1 MTVNRTNLKRHL
13 TTPAAALCMGLSI
26 AVVAAMLPGCWV
38 TPIRAAAMAVLR
50 PGQIAATGLQ
60 CRAKRVSAAVRS
72 HFRTSARLAEAEAE
86 IERLERENRRIA
98 AQLVAAQLVATRNQR
113 SDASERDEDRLLQV
127 DCVEALV
134 LGSQARAYLARRRL
148 LAAGSRDGVQPDA
161 WVIDRGADAEID
173 SGRLV
178 VSGRCVWGKIVEIG
192 PYTSTVQCVNEPGYR
207 DLVQIAGG
215 PQGVLEGTGESLCRI
230 RLVEVTEPVSVG
242 DAVTTTTGR
251 GVLPGGLPY
260 GEVVRLERPVGAAHW
275 EIWMQPAIAPDEP
288 QHVGVLRIE
297 LNPVRVAGKKGL
309 GAGG

>member
-1 MTVNRTNLKRHL
+1 VTVDRTNLRRHL
-13 TTPAAALCMGLSI
+13 TTPAAALCAALSL
-26 AVVAAMLPGCWV
+26 AVGAALLPGRCV
-38 TPIRAAAMAVLR
+38 APIRAAAMSVLR

-60 CRAKRVSAAVRS
+60 GRVERVSTAVRS
-72 HFRTSARLAEAEAE
+72 HFRTAARLADAEAE

-98 AQLVAAQLVATRNQR
+98 AQLVATRKQR
-113 SDASERDEDRLLQV
+113 PDASKCDEDRLLQV

-148 LAAGSRDGVQPDA
+148 LAVGSRDGVQPNA
-161 WVIDRGADAEID
+161 WVIDRGADAEIE

-178 VSGRCVWGKIVEIG
+178 VSSRCVWGKIVEIG

-215 PQGVLEGTGESLCRI
+215 PRGVLEGTGESLCRI

-251 GVLPGGLPY
+251 GVLPGKLPY
-260 GEVVRLERPVGAAHW
+260 GEVVRLERPVGAAYW
-275 EIWMQPAIAPDEP
+275 EIWMQPAVAPDEP
-288 QHVGVLRIE
+288 RHVGVLRIE
-297 LNPVRVAGKKGL
+297 LNPMRVAGKRGL